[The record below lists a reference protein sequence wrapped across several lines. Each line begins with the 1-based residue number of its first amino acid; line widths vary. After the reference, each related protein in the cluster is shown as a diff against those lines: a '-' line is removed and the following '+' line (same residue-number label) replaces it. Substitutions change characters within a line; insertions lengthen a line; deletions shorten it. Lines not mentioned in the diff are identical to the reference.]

1 MNTDRKRQIR
11 LPRQG
16 GFTIL
21 EAAFAIMII
30 GFGVVA
36 LMRVFVSGNEVNSY
50 GDKLSKAV
58 FLSEEIRAMTDN
70 EPFDNLPAYDG
81 LSFNGVDAN
90 GNGVAGLEGFRQSI
104 TVEGIDPAD
113 MTVYI
118 GADPPAYHLT
128 ATVTRDGQELTHL
141 SWLRSP

>member
-1 MNTDRKRQIR
+1 MRTYRFR
-11 LPRQG
+11 LGRRGRG

-70 EPFDNLPAYDG
+70 EPFDVLPLYNG

-90 GNGVAGLEGFRQSI
+90 GNAVAGLEGFQQVIEVQGVNPLDMEEYTGS
-104 TVEGIDPAD
+104 DPEL
-113 MTVYI
+113 YR
-118 GADPPAYHLT
+118 LT
-128 ATVTRDGQELTHL
+128 ATVTRDGQELRSL
-141 SWLRSP
+141 SWLRAP

>member
-1 MNTDRKRQIR
+1 MKTDRMKRFR

-70 EPFDNLPAYDG
+70 EPFDNLLDYDG
-81 LSFNGVDAN
+81 LGFNGVDAN
-90 GNGVAGLEGFRQSI
+90 GNAVAGLEGFRQTI
-104 TVEGIDPAD
+104 AIEGIDPSD

-118 GADPPAYHLT
+118 GVDPPAYRLT
-128 ATVTRDGQELTHL
+128 ATVTRDGQELTSL